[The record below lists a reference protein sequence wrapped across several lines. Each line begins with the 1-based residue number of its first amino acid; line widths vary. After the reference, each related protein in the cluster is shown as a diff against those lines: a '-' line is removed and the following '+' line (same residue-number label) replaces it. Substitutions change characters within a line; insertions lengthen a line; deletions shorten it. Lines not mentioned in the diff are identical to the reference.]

1 MPESTSHRRAP
12 EHPPLVLALHLEP
25 ATIHAALVNESG
37 HFIALRSKNIKPVSV
52 SAMVAAI
59 GQLIL
64 ELSDTAERE
73 TSEIKA
79 MGISV
84 DGIVDQQAERVTF
97 NQQSGFAWERVP
109 LKTMIEETLL
119 DSGVDLRF
127 ARHASPARAA
137 KNEPSHPH
145 IIVAAHRHV
154 HVCAE
159 MWQGAGSGLSNVVLL
174 SFGLNHAAA
183 GIMAHGKIISGV
195 GDLAGSIANLSLSK
209 DAGVTL
215 ATEANASALVRKTL
229 EKWTLKIDSALNL
242 LARTDPSQLTA
253 ATILRAARSGDPLA
267 LEAVHEICVVIGR
280 TAANIIALLNCEAV
294 IVGGEF
300 GQLLKP
306 FISTIRQAVKESA
319 PPAAMKQC
327 QIVSAKLK
335 ENLELLG
342 AAKLAWNSVT

>member
-1 MPESTSHRRAP
+1 MPEPTSRRRAP

-37 HFIALRSKNIKPVSV
+37 YFIALRSKNIKPISV
-52 SAMVAAI
+52 NATVAAI

-79 MGISV
+79 LGISV
-84 DGIVDQQAERVTF
+84 DGIVDQLAERVTF
-97 NQQSGFAWERVP
+97 NHQTGFAWERVP

-137 KNEPSHPH
+137 KNESSHPH

-159 MWQGAGSGLSNVVLL
+159 AWRGAGTGLSNVVLL
-174 SFGLNHAAA
+174 SLGLNHAAA

-195 GDLAGSIANLSLSK
+195 GDLAGSIANFSMSK
-209 DAGVTL
+209 DADVTL

-229 EKWTLKIDSALNL
+229 EKWTLKTDSALSL

-253 ATILRAARSGDPLA
+253 ATILRAARSNDPLA
-267 LEAVHEICVVIGR
+267 LEAVQEICAVIGR

-294 IVGGEF
+294 IIGGEF
-300 GQLLKP
+300 GQMLKP
-306 FISTIRQAVKESA
+306 FISTIRQAAKESA